1 MIHLSAEFIQKHT
14 QTTKLKIQFI
24 RFELNQINCFVQNF
38 LMETSLFLLLWHV
51 NHFSKLFCSNI
62 VRTKLAYMWTFS
74 RENRRKFVI
83 KNHVTRSHLSHS
95 YINIG
100 NYRLISHEVLRLERT
115 SFGAKVLNLIKS
127 NKTSEYMISIN
138 NRRDE
143 IIKLNCSLLNFPFF

>member
-1 MIHLSAEFIQKHT
+1 MLLILFSSTHKDRCVIGWKVDLLLRVIHLSAEFIQKHT

-38 LMETSLFLLLWHV
+38 LMETSSLLFLLLRHG

-62 VRTKLAYMWTFS
+62 VRTKLAYMWPFS

-100 NYRLISHEVLRLERT
+100 NYRLISLRSSDWRGPHLERK
-115 SFGAKVLNLIKS
+115 F
-127 NKTSEYMISIN
+127 
-138 NRRDE
+138 
-143 IIKLNCSLLNFPFF
+143 